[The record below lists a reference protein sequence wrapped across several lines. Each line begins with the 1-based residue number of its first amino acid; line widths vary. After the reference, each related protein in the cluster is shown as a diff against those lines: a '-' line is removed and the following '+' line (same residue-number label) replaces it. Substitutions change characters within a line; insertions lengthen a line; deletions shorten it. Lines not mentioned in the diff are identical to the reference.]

1 MNDNWGGHV
10 SIDFLHILIKDHCI
24 RRDAL
29 RQTKTTGW
37 KIMHFECICEER
49 CFIFCSLSFTG
60 RYFDYHCVFCLGE
73 PATPVNGLV
82 LLLKNQS
89 SNPSKVVKEIV
100 ACDFRG
106 LVLSDL
112 FFPDGLVIN
121 IDPTYRK

>member
-1 MNDNWGGHV
+1 MR
-10 SIDFLHILIKDHCI
+10 FLF
-24 RRDAL
+24 
-29 RQTKTTGW
+29 KTLW
-37 KIMHFECICEER
+37 P
-49 CFIFCSLSFTG
+49 
-60 RYFDYHCVFCLGE
+60 GE

-89 SNPSKVVKEIV
+89 SNPSKVVEEIV

-112 FFPDGLVIN
+112 FLPDGLVIN